1 MEDQIFSVS
10 DFVAVFNQ
18 SISYAYPYVYI
29 EGEVENF
36 KISKSKWVYF
46 SLRDDSASVRFF
58 GTVFQLPGPLED
70 GLKIRVKGSPFLH
83 PIYGFS
89 VNVSQIRPVGEGS
102 IKKAA
107 KLLESKLKS
116 EGLFEL
122 SRKRTIKYPVTSIGL
137 ITSVGSAAYHDFI
150 KIIGE
155 RWSGLDISVRDV
167 QVQGEVSEQQ
177 IINALN
183 FFNSSPSSIDVIVII
198 RGGGSAEDLS
208 SFNEE
213 HLVRS
218 VASSR
223 IPTLVAIGHEID
235 ISLAELVAD
244 KRCSTPT
251 HAAEILT
258 PNKRDILAELNR
270 TSSQMAG
277 LIVGYSN
284 SSRQSLIE
292 TSRILNERLY
302 TIFDNEIK
310 YLKDS
315 KNLLEAL
322 NPLDILKRG
331 YAIVRKGGRFVNPKL
346 INTGDNLTIETYSS
360 NISVTVNNLS
370 LKDNL

>member
-18 SISYAYPYVYI
+18 SISYAYPHVYI

-36 KISKSKWVYF
+36 KISKNKWVYF
-46 SLRDDSASVRFF
+46 SLRDNLASVRFF

-89 VNVSQIRPVGEGS
+89 INVSQIRPVGEGS

-107 KLLESKLKS
+107 KLLEQKLKS

-122 SRKRTIKYPVTSIGL
+122 SRKRSIEYPVTSIGL
-137 ITSVGSAAYHDFI
+137 ITSVGSAAYHDFV
-150 KIIGE
+150 KIISE
-155 RWSGLDISVRDV
+155 RWSGLDIRVKDV
-167 QVQGEVSEQQ
+167 QVQGEASKQQ
-177 IINALN
+177 IINALD
-183 FFNSSPSSIDVIVII
+183 FFNTSPDSVDAIVII

-218 VASSR
+218 VATSR

-244 KRCSTPT
+244 QRCSTPT
-251 HAAEILT
+251 HAAETLT
-258 PNKRDILAELNR
+258 PNKKDILNELSR
-270 TSSQMAG
+270 ASMQMVN
-277 LIVGYSN
+277 LIVSYSK
-284 SSRQSLIE
+284 SSRQLLE
-292 TSRILNERLY
+292 ENRKLLGERIYL
-302 TIFDNEIK
+302 IFDNEIR

-315 KNLLEAL
+315 KNLLDVL
-322 NPLDILKRG
+322 DPLDILKRG
-331 YAIVRKGGRFVNPKL
+331 YAIVRKNGRFIDSKL
-346 INTGDNLTIETYSS
+346 LKVGDNLTVETYSS
-360 NISVTVNNLS
+360 NIEVSVKKLK
-370 LKDNL
+370 LKDVK